1 MVRVLIVL
9 AVIALVLM
17 LWSFFDV
24 LQTAR
29 PRVGSK
35 GLWLLGVL
43 LLPVLGPV
51 AWIAYARP
59 RRAKRPPRRGV
70 APDDD
75 PDFLR
80 GL

>member
-9 AVIALVLM
+9 AAIALVLM

-24 LQTAR
+24 LQTPR

-35 GLWLLGVL
+35 ALWICAVL
-43 LLPVLGPV
+43 LLPIVGPV
-51 AWIAYARP
+51 GWIVYARP
-59 RRAKRPPRRGV
+59 RRTRKPPRRGI

>member
-1 MVRVLIVL
+1 MVRALIVL
-9 AVIALVLM
+9 SAIALVLM

-24 LQTAR
+24 MQTAR
-29 PRVGSK
+29 PRTGSK
-35 GLWLLGVL
+35 GLWVAAVL

-51 AWIAYARP
+51 GWIAYGRP
-59 RRAKRPPRRGV
+59 RRTKRPPRRGI